1 MADCGQRSL
10 DIRHHDA
17 HRIGLRSSGAVD
29 HDHRNS
35 KRAGSFDFRK
45 GRRTAGVFRDDH
57 LDPVALQHVNFIGKR
72 KGSTR
77 RDVARIRN
85 FKRRFHR
92 IDAADQI
99 AVLGR
104 GFKGQ
109 ELLSAKRQKSVCAG
123 GTQCGGCFLDASH
136 VQPTVALPR
145 NPGQARQSDKSD
157 ACYISSPY
165 GIGRNARRIR
175 MRRIHQQIETFL
187 GNIARQALCAAKA
200 AGAHRDGLLDRVLRA
215 ARHGQQNSVAGVFG
229 ELSSQ
234 NAGIRRTAENEDG
247 ACHGS

>member
-17 HRIGLRSSGAVD
+17 HPIGLLASGTVD

-35 KRAGSFDFRK
+35 KRAGSFDFRV
-45 GRRTAGVFRDDH
+45 GRSTAGVFRDDH
-57 LDPVALQHVNFIGKR
+57 LDPVTLQHVDLIGKR

-85 FKRRFHR
+85 LKRRFYR

-109 ELLSAKRQKSVCAG
+109 ELLSAKRQKSVCAD
-123 GTQCGGCFLDASH
+123 GTQRNHRFLDVFD
-136 VQPTVALPR
+136 VQPAVTLPR
-145 NPGQARQSDKSD
+145 HPSRARQSDKSD
-157 ACYISSPY
+157 ACYASSPHS
-165 GIGRNARRIR
+165 IGGNARRIR
-175 MRRIHQQIETFL
+175 VRRIHQQIETFL
-187 GNIARQALCAAKA
+187 GNIARQALSAAKA
-200 AGAHRDGLLDRVLRA
+200 PDAHRDGLLDRVLRA
-215 ARHGQQNSVAGVFG
+215 ARHGQQNSVAGVVG
-229 ELSSQ
+229 KLSSQ
-234 NAGIRRTAENEDG
+234 DAGIRRAAENQDG

>member
-17 HRIGLRSSGAVD
+17 RRIGLWLSGTVY
-29 HDHRNS
+29 HDHRNA

-45 GRRTAGVFRDDH
+45 GRLTAGVFRDDH
-57 LDPVALQHVNFIGKR
+57 LDAVALQHVYLIGKR

-85 FKRRFHR
+85 LKRRVYR

-99 AVLGR
+99 AVLRR

-123 GTQCGGCFLDASH
+123 GTQDGDRFLDASH

-145 NPGQARQSDKSD
+145 HPSRARQSDKSD
-157 ACYISSPY
+157 ACHVSSPY
-165 GIGRNARRIR
+165 SIGGNARRIR
-175 MRRIHQQIETFL
+175 VRSIHQQIETFL
-187 GNIARQALCAAKA
+187 GNIARQALSAAEA
-200 AGAHRDGLLDRVLRA
+200 ADAHRDGLLDRVLRA
-215 ARHGQQNSVAGVFG
+215 ARHGQQNSVAGFIG
-229 ELSSQ
+229 KLSGQ
-234 NAGIRRTAENEDG
+234 NAGIRRAAENEDG

>member
-17 HRIGLRSSGAVD
+17 RRIGLWLSGTVY
-29 HDHRNS
+29 HDHRNA
-35 KRAGSFDFRK
+35 KRAGSFDFRI
-45 GRRTAGVFRDDH
+45 GRRTAGVFRDDD
-57 LDPVALQHVNFIGKR
+57 LDPGALQHVNLIGKR

-85 FKRRFHR
+85 FKRRFYR

-109 ELLSAKRQKSVCAG
+109 ELLSAKRQKCIFAD
-123 GTQCGGCFLDASH
+123 GTQCGDRFLDASH
-136 VQPTVALPR
+136 VQPMVALPR
-145 NPGQARQSDKSD
+145 HPSRARQFDHRH
-157 ACYISSPY
+157 ACYVSSPY

-175 MRRIHQQIETFL
+175 VRRIHQQIETFL
-187 GNIARQALCAAKA
+187 GNIARQALSAAEA
-200 AGAHRDGLLDRVLRA
+200 ADAHRDGLLDRVLRA
-215 ARHGQQNSVAGVFG
+215 ARHGQQNSVAGVVG
-229 ELSSQ
+229 KLSSQ
-234 NAGIRRTAENEDG
+234 NAGIRRAAENEDG

>member
-17 HRIGLRSSGAVD
+17 HRIGPLASGTVD
-29 HDHRNS
+29 HDHRDA
-35 KRAGSFDFRK
+35 KRAGRFDFRI
-45 GRRTAGVFRDDH
+45 GGRTAGVFRDDH
-57 LDPVALQHVNFIGKR
+57 LDAVALQHVDLIGER

-77 RDVARIRN
+77 RDVPRIRN
-85 FKRRFHR
+85 FERRFYR

-109 ELLSAKRQKSVCAG
+109 ELLSAKRQKCVCAD
-123 GTQCGGCFLDASH
+123 GTKRCNGFLDASH

-145 NPGQARQSDKSD
+145 NPSRARQSDKSD
-157 ACYISSPY
+157 ACHVSSPY
-165 GIGRNARRIR
+165 SIGGNARRIR
-175 MRRIHQQIETFL
+175 VRRIHQQIETFL

-200 AGAHRDGLLDRVLRA
+200 ADAHRDGLLDRVLRA

-229 ELSSQ
+229 KLSSQ
-234 NAGIRRTAENEDG
+234 NAGIRRAAENEDG

>member
-17 HRIGLRSSGAVD
+17 HRIGLLASGAVD
-29 HDHRNS
+29 HDHRNA

-57 LDPVALQHVNFIGKR
+57 LDPVALQHVDFIGKR

-85 FKRRFHR
+85 LKRRFYR

-99 AVLGR
+99 AVLRR

-109 ELLSAKRQKSVCAG
+109 ELLSAKRQKSVFAD
-123 GTQCGGCFLDASH
+123 GTQGGDRFLDASN
-136 VQPTVALPR
+136 VQPMVALPR
-145 NPGQARQSDKSD
+145 HPGRTRQSDQRY
-157 ACYISSPY
+157 ACHASGPY

-175 MRRIHQQIETFL
+175 VRRIHQQIETFL
-187 GNIARQALCAAKA
+187 GNIARQTLSAAKA
-200 AGAHRDGLLDRVLRA
+200 PDAHRDGLLDRVLRA

-234 NAGIRRTAENEDG
+234 NAGIRRAAENEDG